1 MGHAR
6 PEKKKT
12 RPGWWGLKMASLPSN
27 CGSPPTTA
35 RAGVPSP
42 APCGNADESDEDHSG
57 VGPKGMAIG
66 GLAGVGSLRGLC
78 SPLCVLARD
87 IAPPLVSYTPV
98 GRTRPFALF
107 LYYFR

>member
-1 MGHAR
+1 
-6 PEKKKT
+6 
-12 RPGWWGLKMASLPSN
+12 MASLPSN

-78 SPLCVLARD
+78 SPLCGPSDGLEPGEHVPSLEGLKPGSKPRTVVVRVAHGSAR
-87 IAPPLVSYTPV
+87 P
-98 GRTRPFALF
+98 
-107 LYYFR
+107 